1 MKSPLSIY
9 AESTFLSQRL
19 FQTSKLI
26 VTFFFKW
33 SMQIISKLILKE
45 EKVRQI
51 EIKSLSH
58 AVTRDSEPEC
68 RVLVFSGQN

>member
-9 AESTFLSQRL
+9 ADSTFLSQRL

-26 VTFFFKW
+26 VTSFFKW
-33 SMQIISKLILKE
+33 SMQIISKPILKE

-51 EIKSLSH
+51 EIK
-58 AVTRDSEPEC
+58 
-68 RVLVFSGQN
+68 